1 MGGENRRN
9 QGAGGLSRPF
19 DSYSRASQ
27 GSAEAAGTGDESA
40 LFEALESEGLALD
53 DGETFSDL
61 RVGVGHC
68 FLSESRVCS
77 EACMAYS
84 KSDEERG
91 QNPCRLLTSMQ
102 EIAMPTMEQ
111 RDLRTSAI
119 TDHAQALRY
128 LADAITKTSGQK

>member
-1 MGGENRRN
+1 
-9 QGAGGLSRPF
+9 
-19 DSYSRASQ
+19 
-27 GSAEAAGTGDESA
+27 
-40 LFEALESEGLALD
+40 
-53 DGETFSDL
+53 
-61 RVGVGHC
+61 
-68 FLSESRVCS
+68 
-77 EACMAYS
+77 MAFS

-111 RDLRTSAI
+111 RDLHTSAI